1 MAETEAFINDPDVY
15 GYEIDTPVIRQQ
27 VDGRDT
33 SYKTF
38 IKDGEVTILPIDY
51 TGAVL
56 PNAKP
61 IYKDGVWLG
70 PITAPGTQQ
79 VGRGSYKNIATID
92 GISPIYDDSTPP
104 QIIGYSGPLND
115 QLKES
120 VRQHSLATGTEVPA
134 FSQVNEGNYTNSIP
148 DQIARLK
155 AEVAGA
161 NGRDKKSLWIRI
173 NRLQEQYDRT
183 EQLVKEEAG
192 GGTGLV
198 TRGLHD
204 YDTDNDIMFTTPVK
218 YPMDMSLQQ
227 DHFSIQCYSYQPPYA
242 TAMVAGNVGSAYGIQ
257 RSSPYRKK
265 LGAGIKLPMPN
276 NMIDGNSRNW
286 EEDNINLQAMEAIRE
301 SMSQGTL
308 KILANKLG
316 MGNVTAFF
324 SNALNTGRS
333 LTQRSGRQE
342 LMANEISQLVGNMGY
357 DVSADSLLA
366 RSGGVIA
373 NANTELMFA
382 GVSLR
387 SFEFSWV
394 MSPRDRRE
402 AGNVRM
408 ILRALKQWSAP
419 RKLSKLA
426 SGESGEKAGNT
437 GRAGG
442 PSYFL
447 GTPNIFRLRYLTAGN
462 RNILGVNKFKP
473 CALTDINI
481 NYTPEGMWMAYEGGM
496 PVSVQMSLKF
506 NELEPIYN
514 TDYSDDIIEKRRFDE
529 TNNPMGDL
537 MPISVIRQD
546 TPYSADVGY

>member
-1 MAETEAFINDPDVY
+1 M
-15 GYEIDTPVIRQQ
+15 
-27 VDGRDT
+27 
-33 SYKTF
+33 
-38 IKDGEVTILPIDY
+38 
-51 TGAVL
+51 
-56 PNAKP
+56 
-61 IYKDGVWLG
+61 
-70 PITAPGTQQ
+70 
-79 VGRGSYKNIATID
+79 
-92 GISPIYDDSTPP
+92 
-104 QIIGYSGPLND
+104 
-115 QLKES
+115 
-120 VRQHSLATGTEVPA
+120 
-134 FSQVNEGNYTNSIP
+134 
-148 DQIARLK
+148 
-155 AEVAGA
+155 
-161 NGRDKKSLWIRI
+161 
-173 NRLQEQYDRT
+173 
-183 EQLVKEEAG
+183 
-192 GGTGLV
+192 V

-204 YDTDNDIMFTTPVK
+204 YDTDSDIMFTTPVK

-242 TAMVAGNVGSAYGIQ
+242 TAMKSGNVGSAYGIQ

-286 EEDNINLQAMEAIRE
+286 EEDNMNLQAMEAIRE
-301 SMSQGTL
+301 SMSQGSL

-316 MGNVTAFF
+316 MGNITAFF

-333 LTQRSGRQE
+333 MTQRAGRQE

-357 DVSADSLLA
+357 DVSADSILA

-514 TDYSDDIIEKRRFDE
+514 TDYSEDIIEKRRFSE
-529 TNNPMGDL
+529 NNPMGDL

>member
-15 GYEIDTPVIRQQ
+15 GYEVDTPEIKQQ
-27 VDGRDT
+27 VDGRDVV
-33 SYKTF
+33 YKTF
-38 IKDGEVTILPIDY
+38 IKDGEVTILPTDY

-56 PNAKP
+56 PNAEP

-70 PITAPGTQQ
+70 PITPPGTEQ

-92 GISPIYDDSTPP
+92 GITPIYDDSTPP

-115 QLKES
+115 QLKEN
-120 VRQHSLATGTEVPA
+120 VRQHALATGEEVPA
-134 FSQVNEGNYTNSIP
+134 FSAVDEGNYTNSIP

-155 AEVAGA
+155 EEVAGA
-161 NGRDKKSLWIRI
+161 NGRDKRALWARI
-173 NRLQEQYDRT
+173 NRLQDQYDRS
-183 EQLVKEEAG
+183 EQLEKEEAG
-192 GGTGLV
+192 GITGMV

-204 YDTDNDIMFTTPVK
+204 YDTDSDIMFTTPVK

-242 TAMVAGNVGSAYGIQ
+242 TAMKSGNVGSAYGIQ

-286 EEDNINLQAMEAIRE
+286 EEDNMNLQAMEAIRE
-301 SMSQGTL
+301 SMSQGSL

-316 MGNVTAFF
+316 MGNITAFF

-333 LTQRSGRQE
+333 LTQRAGRQE

-357 DVSADSLLA
+357 DVSADSILA

-514 TDYSDDIIEKRRFDE
+514 TDYSDDIIDKRRFSE
-529 TNNPMGDL
+529 NNPMGDL

>member
-15 GYEIDTPVIRQQ
+15 GYEVDTPEIKQQ
-27 VDGRDT
+27 VDGRDVV
-33 SYKTF
+33 YKTF
-38 IKDGEVTILPIDY
+38 IKDGEVTILPTDY

-56 PNAKP
+56 PNAEP

-70 PITAPGTQQ
+70 PITPPGTEQ

-92 GISPIYDDSTPP
+92 GIAPIYDDSTPP

-115 QLKES
+115 QLKEN
-120 VRQHSLATGTEVPA
+120 VRQHALATGEEVPA
-134 FSQVNEGNYTNSIP
+134 FSQVDEGNYTNSIP

-155 AEVAGA
+155 EEVAGA
-161 NGRDKKSLWIRI
+161 NGRDKRALWARI
-173 NRLQEQYDRT
+173 NRLQDQYDRS
-183 EQLVKEEAG
+183 EQLEKEEAG
-192 GGTGLV
+192 GITGMV

-204 YDTDNDIMFTTPVK
+204 YDTDSDIMFTTPVK

-242 TAMVAGNVGSAYGIQ
+242 TAMKSGNVGSAYGIQ

-286 EEDNINLQAMEAIRE
+286 EEDNMNLQAMEAIRE
-301 SMSQGTL
+301 SMSQGSL

-316 MGNVTAFF
+316 MGNITAFF

-333 LTQRSGRQE
+333 LTQRAGRQE

-357 DVSADSLLA
+357 DVSADSILA

-514 TDYSDDIIEKRRFDE
+514 TDYSDDIIDKRRFSE
-529 TNNPMGDL
+529 NNPMGDL
-537 MPISVIRQD
+537 MPISVIRHD